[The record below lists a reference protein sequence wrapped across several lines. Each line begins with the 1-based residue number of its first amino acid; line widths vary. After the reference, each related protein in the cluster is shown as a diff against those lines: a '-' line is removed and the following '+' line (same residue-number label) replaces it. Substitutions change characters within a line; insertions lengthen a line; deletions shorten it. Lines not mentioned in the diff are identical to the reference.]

1 MAIGQYIFYEGTL
14 YGTEIARGL
23 DVFKLLPSEFVTS
36 DEINAA
42 ANAYP
47 AAGPKGCLI
56 HNNRIPMT
64 WPGSMSGSAP

>member
-1 MAIGQYIFYEGTL
+1 MRAL
-14 YGTEIARGL
+14 YTEQKLQEAY
-23 DVFKLLPSEFVTS
+23 VFKLLPSEFVTS

-47 AAGPKGCLI
+47 AAGPKRLF
-56 HNNRIPMT
+56 NPQQQIPMT